1 MMKVYSEKQCP
12 LFKAILVL
20 ITGALM
26 NFVLGSFYAWSVFLQ
41 PIQNE
46 LGVSRGEVSSVFSF
60 TVTSYTIAMILAPY
74 ILNRLQKA
82 EIIAGVSLMFASL
95 GLALAAWGS
104 SVSAM
109 VLGYGIFFG
118 MAIGLGF
125 NFTLQLV
132 NYVLPKNGGMATG
145 IVVAGSALGGVF
157 FTPLISQNLST
168 LGVAATLFA
177 LSKLLFIS
185 AVIIG
190 CVLKIINIPFCF
202 KENKVHS
209 AKPVAA
215 KSVFMNLWLGGLLS
229 SIIGLVVIGHA
240 AGIIASYG
248 GLTNHIVLGTSLVGL
263 GSAVGRLAA
272 GCISDYFSSRK
283 LLIISFL
290 NTSLLLFV
298 LVLLPSPA
306 IAVAS
311 LGLISITN
319 GAVSTAFATF
329 VTIYFGREQLGKIF
343 GRLTSA
349 VGLAGLFV
357 PWLAGLVFDIAGKY
371 TQVITFAAMA
381 ALLGTIISRT
391 LPEPERTQKDM
402 AGHIIAGN
410 LIPIEPQP
418 NISTSPDC

>member
-1 MMKVYSEKQCP
+1 MYGEKQCP
-12 LFKAILVL
+12 LFKAIMVL

-60 TVTSYTIAMILAPY
+60 TVTFYTIAMLLAPY
-74 ILNRLQKA
+74 ILNRLQKP
-82 EIIAGVSLMFASL
+82 EIIAGVSLMLASL
-95 GLALAAWGS
+95 GLWLAAWGS
-104 SVSAM
+104 SVAAM
-109 VLGYGIFFG
+109 IWGYGIFFG

-132 NYVLPKNGGMATG
+132 NYVLPKNGGVATG
-145 IVVAGSALGGVF
+145 VVVAGSALGGVF

-168 LGVAATLFA
+168 LGVTATLLG
-177 LSKLLFIS
+177 LSKLLFFS
-185 AVIIG
+185 AVLISCI
-190 CVLKIINIPFCF
+190 LKIIKIPFCF
-202 KENKVHS
+202 KENKAHS
-209 AKPVAA
+209 GKPVED
-215 KSVFMNLWLGGLLS
+215 KSVFIILWLGGLLS
-229 SIIGLVVIGHA
+229 SIIGLVVVGHA

-248 GLTNHIVLGTSLVGL
+248 GLTSQIVLGTSLVGL

-283 LLIISFL
+283 LLIIAFL
-290 NTSLLLFV
+290 NTSLLLFA
-298 LVLLPSPA
+298 LVLLPSPI

-329 VTIYFGREQLGKIF
+329 VTMFFGREQLGRIF
-343 GRLTSA
+343 GRLTSS

-371 TQVITFAAMA
+371 TQVLTFAALA

-391 LPEPERTQKDM
+391 LPEPERRARDLE
-402 AGHIIAGN
+402 GHIIAGN

-418 NISTSPDC
+418 NISTTPDC